1 MLRKKCFA
9 IPIACMVLL
18 MATWLAPSFALEP
31 APDAGIGVPQ
41 ADAQFRVFYRCEY
54 LGEDETT
61 RSGLVVI
68 TVVNRSGQPVRE
80 VAVRI
85 PEFNDTPFGHFP
97 ILVGDISDGQA
108 KEVVLP
114 FTTFKNEIVEMTAEN
129 ATWHLEF
136 LDPTDTPMTVEVQGE
151 MIL

>member
-1 MLRKKCFA
+1 MRKKCFA
-9 IPIACMVLL
+9 IPIACLVLL

-31 APDAGIGVPQ
+31 VPDAGSGVLQ
-41 ADAQFRVFYRCEY
+41 ADEQFRVFYRCEY
-54 LGEDETT
+54 FGEDETT

-80 VAVRI
+80 VAAMI
-85 PEFNDTPFGHFP
+85 PEFNATPFGHFP
-97 ILVGDISDGQA
+97 ILVGDVSDGQA
-108 KEVVLP
+108 KEVVVP
-114 FTTFKNEIVEMTAEN
+114 FTAFKNEIVEMAAES

-136 LDPTDTPMTVEVQGE
+136 LDSTDTPMTVEVQGE